1 MKEHILACKAASA
14 DVAVVFT
21 DMGSMDSSGK
31 KVPTILRQSWVANL
45 SSAKSRFLANLF
57 LQVVSYPSSSLRK
70 AAIVGIEA
78 PWHSA
83 SLNDTEITLL
93 LAPDWRFVFVRQ
105 RTMLYRMNP
114 ESASNELAAKE
125 RALGPFASLNRV
137 FSPESFLDCV

>member
-78 PWHSA
+78 PWYSA

-137 FSPESFLDCV
+137 FSLESFLDCV